1 MADQKPESGKDV
13 ERGETKDIPF
23 ENVLNFRDVGKTVND
38 FAGKKYGIQTQ
49 MQWLKLTLSPR
60 MLAERKV
67 FRSARPG
74 EPHCFAPKYLQ
85 LMFSDDATLSD
96 RKRLKEEYGIKTIID
111 LRTVYNFRCPFSGLL
126 MTLSAPS
133 TQIK

>member
-49 MQWLKLTLSPR
+49 NALVE
-60 MLAERKV
+60 A
-67 FRSARPG
+67 
-74 EPHCFAPKYLQ
+74 
-85 LMFSDDATLSD
+85 
-96 RKRLKEEYGIKTIID
+96 D
-111 LRTVYNFRCPFSGLL
+111 LES
-126 MTLSAPS
+126 
-133 TQIK
+133 